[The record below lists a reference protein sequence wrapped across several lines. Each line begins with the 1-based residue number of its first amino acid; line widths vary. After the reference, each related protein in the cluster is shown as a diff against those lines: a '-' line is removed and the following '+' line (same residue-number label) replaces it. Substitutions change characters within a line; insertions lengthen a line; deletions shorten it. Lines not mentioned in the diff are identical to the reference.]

1 MSVLKDFYSLKQY
14 NVQSINETFL
24 TSEATA
30 TEPIPDDTRK
40 EEETQSGT
48 SFQETSQSQDDK
60 TEELTLPSLSADDID
75 KEKIVQETPPTDV
88 IEDKERPQETKP
100 VEY

>member
-30 TEPIPDDTRK
+30 IEQIPDNTRK

-48 SFQETSQSQDDK
+48 SFQETTQSQDDK
-60 TEELTLPSLSADDID
+60 TIELTLPSQSADDFD
-75 KEKIVQETPPTDV
+75 EEKVAQETPPIDV
-88 IEDKERPQETKP
+88 IDNKETPQETKP
-100 VEY
+100 VES